1 MKRKRRIWRYFF
13 LILLIPFGCLLVLQ
27 YAQAGINVQ
36 ILNSF
41 SDEIQEWEN
50 KGYELD
56 EVVITDLMCLQEE
69 YIISIFSPIETDIL
83 AGKPYYGI
91 LKIYVVKEDEIVP
104 FFEKEF
110 DYRLFD
116 LEVRDIDD
124 DFNNE
129 IIVEWS
135 TGGNS
140 WIVNGIAIF
149 EMRDGCIIP
158 VKVIPPI
165 ISRLINHDDFEIHW
179 SKGLIPTAYLADLDG
194 DRVCE
199 LLVLDT
205 TFENFYGEPVAWKV
219 FSWRNGSYQ
228 EDCSS
233 FPFYYEKKIDELKK
247 ELTLEPPSPSSSGEY
262 SLRKPISLY
271 LNYYYKGEA
280 EKGFRELAKLILN
293 EEFMA
298 SWEAERK
305 RWKSLSFSLKS
316 LSDIVESL
324 LSKYPL

>member
-13 LILLIPFGCLLVLQ
+13 LILLVPFGCLLALQ
-27 YAQAGINVQ
+27 YAQAGINAQV
-36 ILNSF
+36 LNSF
-41 SDEIQEWEN
+41 FNEIQEWQK

-56 EVVITDLMCLQEE
+56 KVVITDLKSKECIIATFSFTE
-69 YIISIFSPIETDIL
+69 YWIN
-83 AGKPYYGI
+83 GI
-91 LKIYVVKEDEIVP
+91 LKIYEIKEDEIVP
-104 FFEKEF
+104 FFEKKF
-110 DYRLFD
+110 DDRLVD
-116 LEVRDIDD
+116 LEVRDINGDWG
-124 DFNNE
+124 NE

>member
-91 LKIYVVKEDEIVP
+91 LKIYVVQEDEIAP

-110 DYRLFD
+110 DYRLFN
-116 LEVRDIDD
+116 LEVRDIDGD
-124 DFNNE
+124 YNNE

-135 TGGNS
+135 GGGTS
-140 WIVNGIAIF
+140 WMVNGIAIF
-149 EMRDGCIIP
+149 EMRNGCMVP

-165 ISRLINHDDFEIHW
+165 ASFSED
-179 SKGLIPTAYLADLDG
+179 SSLIPSAYLADLDG

-199 LLVLDT
+199 LLVVDT
-205 TFENFYGEPVAWKV
+205 TFENTYLSARGIKAWRV
-219 FSWRNGSYQ
+219 FSLENGYYQ
-228 EDCSS
+228 ENCSS
-233 FPFYYEKKIDELKK
+233 FPFFYEKEIDELKK
-247 ELTLEPPSPSSSGEY
+247 ELVLEPTAPI
-262 SLRKPISLY
+262 SLVFAMSLY

-280 EKGFRELAKLILN
+280 KEGFKEFTKFIFN
-293 EEFMA
+293 KEFME

-305 RWKSLSFSLKS
+305 LRKSLEP
-316 LSDIVESL
+316 LSDIVEDL

>member
-13 LILLIPFGCLLVLQ
+13 LILLVPFGCLLVLQ
-27 YAQAGINVQ
+27 YAQAGISVQ

-41 SDEIQEWEN
+41 SDEIQEWQK

-56 EVVITDLMCLQEE
+56 KVVITDLKSKECIIATFSFTE
-69 YIISIFSPIETDIL
+69 YWIN
-83 AGKPYYGI
+83 GI
-91 LKIYVVKEDEIVP
+91 LKIYEIKEDEIVP
-104 FFEKEF
+104 FFEKKF
-110 DYRLFD
+110 DDRLVD
-116 LEVRDIDD
+116 LEVRDINGDWG
-124 DFNNE
+124 NE

-135 TGGNS
+135 GGGTS
-140 WIVNGIAIF
+140 WMANGIAIF
-149 EMRDGCIIP
+149 EMRDGCIVP

-165 ISRLINHDDFEIHW
+165 ISW
-179 SKGLIPTAYLADLDG
+179 SEDSSLIPSAYLADLDG

-199 LLVLDT
+199 LLVVDT
-205 TFENFYGEPVAWKV
+205 TFENTYISARGIKAWKV
-219 FSWRNGSYQ
+219 FSWENGYYQ
-228 EDCSS
+228 ENCSS

-247 ELTLEPPSPSSSGEY
+247 KLVLYPAAPI
-262 SLRKPISLY
+262 SLVFAMSLY

-280 EKGFRELAKLILN
+280 KEGFKEFTKFILN

-305 RWKSLSFSLKS
+305 LVEREP
-316 LSDIVESL
+316 LSDIMEDL